1 MKENQKTKE
10 RLVCSECGA
19 VLTETEAH
27 EHDGKIL
34 CPHCLDEFTA
44 LCTCCGRRVWYSE
57 AETDG
62 DTVLCQSCYDY
73 SYTRCEGCGRIISND
88 NANYDDD
95 DEYPYCDACYERM
108 INSTIRCYNYKPEP
122 IFYGKDKLYYGVEVE
137 VDKGGEY
144 RDNAQILLDTANSG
158 NEMIYIKH
166 DGSINEGF
174 EIVSHPMTLDYHE
187 NHMNW
192 LEVFEK
198 AIEMGYRSH
207 NTSTCGLHIHVS
219 RSAFGRNYADQE
231 VAIARIVYFVEHH
244 WNELLKFSRRTEA
257 SMNHWASRYGISENT
272 QDTYKKAK
280 DKHMGRYVAV
290 NLENY
295 GTVEF
300 RIFRGSLR
308 YKTFIAAL
316 QLVDTICRLAI
327 GLSDKELENMS
338 WSDFV
343 LKIGSD
349 KPELTGYLKEKR
361 LYVNEI
367 AEEGVEA

>member
-1 MKENQKTKE
+1 MNRCPCK
-10 RLVCSECGA
+10 A
-19 VLTETEAH
+19 IVLTSFLTQYFHKFA
-27 EHDGKIL
+27 
-34 CPHCLDEFTA
+34 CLSHIVFDSRA
-44 LCTCCGRRVWYSE
+44 
-57 AETDG
+57 
-62 DTVLCQSCYDY
+62 
-73 SYTRCEGCGRIISND
+73 
-88 NANYDDD
+88 
-95 DEYPYCDACYERM
+95 P
-108 INSTIRCYNYKPEP
+108 
-122 IFYGKDKLYYGVEVE
+122 
-137 VDKGGEY
+137 
-144 RDNAQILLDTANSG
+144 NSG

-231 VAIARIVYFVEHH
+231 VAIARIIYFVEHH

-290 NLENY
+290 
-295 GTVEF
+295 TDIT
-300 RIFRGSLR
+300 R
-308 YKTFIAAL
+308 
-316 QLVDTICRLAI
+316 
-327 GLSDKELENMS
+327 
-338 WSDFV
+338 
-343 LKIGSD
+343 
-349 KPELTGYLKEKR
+349 
-361 LYVNEI
+361 
-367 AEEGVEA
+367 